1 MSTRGASASESSLTR
16 NFTNERAGERA
27 APLRTGRSVNQIFRL
42 ENTFKLRGQSSRCIY
57 IMESCNYF
65 KQGGRFCFLQRR
77 ISLTRWLQA
86 RPALSPDR
94 KKAPSE
100 KYRGTA
106 KERNDLLEQRG
117 GEPLTINLLVRE
129 QLKPGPG
136 SVLARQDI
144 IQVAIWHQANVKSR

>member
-16 NFTNERAGERA
+16 NCTNERAGGRA
-27 APLRTGRSVNQIFRL
+27 APLLTGRSVNQIFRL

-57 IMESCNYF
+57 IMESCNSF

-106 KERNDLLEQRG
+106 KERNDLPEQRG

>member
-16 NFTNERAGERA
+16 NFTNEQAGERA
-27 APLRTGRSVNQIFRL
+27 ALLRTGRSVNQIFRL
-42 ENTFKLRGQSSRCIY
+42 ENTFKLRGRSSRCIN
-57 IMESCNYF
+57 IMKSCNYL

-117 GEPLTINLLVRE
+117 GEPLTVNLLVRE

-144 IQVAIWHQANVKSR
+144 IQVAIWHQILLIS

>member
-16 NFTNERAGERA
+16 NFTNVRAGGRA

-42 ENTFKLRGQSSRCIY
+42 ENTFKLRGRPIRCIY
-57 IMESCNYF
+57 IMKSCNYF

-144 IQVAIWHQANVKSR
+144 IQVAIWHQLIS

>member
-1 MSTRGASASESSLTR
+1 MYLHQ
-16 NFTNERAGERA
+16 
-27 APLRTGRSVNQIFRL
+27 L
-42 ENTFKLRGQSSRCIY
+42 Y
-57 IMESCNYF
+57 CNYS
-65 KQGGRFCFLQRR
+65 KQGGRFCLLQRR
-77 ISLTRWLQA
+77 ISLTRWFQA

-144 IQVAIWHQANVKSR
+144 IQVAIWHQLIS